1 MEKYQ
6 LQIEKWCKQ
15 IEKAI
20 EKDDWDSAV
29 GIVGAMAPWLY
40 VRARAYKR
48 FSKKVMLED
57 STLWW
62 KEMMKETLKKR
73 MEEAQK

>member
-29 GIVGAMAPWLY
+29 GIVGAMAPWLFI
-40 VRARAYKR
+40 RANSFKR
-48 FSKKVMLED
+48 VARQ
-57 STLWW
+57 TLLVVSQVWW
-62 KEMMKETLKKR
+62 EEMMKEALKGRK
-73 MEEAQK
+73 K